1 MIRVV
6 LAVALASA
14 LFGIA
19 VPSAESVDRE
29 RATALALEELERVND
44 TAERLA
50 AENDPLAPGL
60 DPAATTLTLDPP
72 EPTFAAAGRLRFAD
86 DELRWEPQTGRNR
99 TVDAAVPIRV
109 ENPQAVSERTRV
121 RLSFVRIEGAAVVRL
136 RIGPDI

>member
-19 VPSAESVDRE
+19 ATSAESVDRE
-29 RATALALEELERVND
+29 RTTALALEELERVND

-50 AENDPLAPGL
+50 AENDPVAPGR
-60 DPAATTLTLDPP
+60 DPAATTVTIDPP

-86 DELRWEPQTGRNR
+86 TELRWEPPTGRNR
-99 TVDAAVPIRV
+99 TVDTAVPIRV
-109 ENPQAVSERTRV
+109 ENPQVPSGRTRV
-121 RLSFVRIEGAAVVRL
+121 RLSFVRVDGSAVVRL
-136 RIGPDI
+136 RIDPGV